1 MRIYIL
7 AAITGLLLGACSGP
21 SFDKGIDAY
30 KAKDYAGAMAQWKP
44 LAEKGDA
51 RAQFNVGSLYRDGL
65 GVKPDAV
72 EGARWYM
79 LAAAQ
84 GDADALANLGVLY
97 MQGSGVPQSYTM
109 ARGLLARAAAKNQEQ
124 AVFNLGVLY
133 DNGQGGDVDKAK
145 AAELY
150 TRGADMGDSD
160 AQGNLGVDYATGD
173 GVKADKVQAY
183 KWFSLAAHGATEADR
198 KAQAVENL
206 GRIRAA
212 MTPAEIAEGDQRR
225 VTLFNRRRR
234 ISGPPRASDR

>member
-1 MRIYIL
+1 MRTYIL
-7 AAITGLLLGACSGP
+7 ASVTGLLLAACSGP

-30 KAKDYAGAMAQWKP
+30 KTKDYAGAMAQWKP

-51 RAQFNVGSLYRDGL
+51 RAQLNVGSLYRDGQ
-65 GVKPDAV
+65 GVKADPA
-72 EGARWYM
+72 EGARWYG

-84 GDADALANLGVLY
+84 DNADAQANLGVLY
-97 MQGSGVPQSYTM
+97 MQGAGVQQNYTM

-133 DNGQGGDVDKAK
+133 DNGQGGPADKAK

-150 TRGADMGDSD
+150 TRAADLGDSD

-183 KWFSLAAHGATEADR
+183 KWFNLAARGAEEADR
-198 KAQAVENL
+198 KAQAEENL
-206 GRIRAA
+206 GRVKAA
-212 MTPAEIAEGDQRR
+212 MTPAEIAEGDQAIAA
-225 VTLFNRRRR
+225 FKP
-234 ISGPPRASDR
+234 SGG